1 MKNSKIG
8 DFLRFL
14 VEPKAKKNNFK
25 IQTCFYPLGNN
36 ITKFHQI
43 WGQKKTPPVNGL
55 GAVDF

>member
-25 IQTCFYPLGNN
+25 IQVYLYLIDIIIANFY
-36 ITKFHQI
+36 QI
-43 WGQKKTPPVNGL
+43 WRQ
-55 GAVDF
+55 